1 MVGGHS
7 FYLDREAKFG
17 GRTTPEY
24 RSKSLAS
31 YLRGA
36 LVAMVKCSHEHYF
49 KALYYWLCSGEGGM
63 APCDVLPEYNEI
75 EHRTV
80 EHNLVVLFNSVVPC
94 IAT

>member
-1 MVGGHS
+1 M
-7 FYLDREAKFG
+7 DREAKFG

-31 YLRGA
+31 YYLKGA

-49 KALYYWLCSGEGGM
+49 RALYYWLCSGEAGM
-63 APCDVLPEYNEI
+63 ASCDVLLEYNE
-75 EHRTV
+75 TV
-80 EHNLVVLFNSVVPC
+80 EHYLVVLFNSVVRC